1 MMDISSVNSSAA
13 YTSEANLNIGP
24 KKEILSE
31 TIDTSAKVTGEQNLG
46 GVTDSFVQKSL
57 ERIVKA
63 IQSPETTIDRS
74 VHDVTKQ
81 VIYKVKDKLT
91 GEVIR
96 QFPEEKLVEAAAK
109 LIELT
114 GMMIDKKV

>member
-1 MMDISSVNSSAA
+1 MNISSVNTTAGYS
-13 YTSEANLNIGP
+13 
-24 KKEILSE
+24 SE
-31 TIDTSAKVTGEQNLG
+31 TNSSNGPRKETVNEPNAKPISAQIEPVVTEEYVKKNL
-46 GVTDSFVQKSL
+46 D
-57 ERIVKA
+57 RILQA
-63 IQSPETTIDRS
+63 IQSPETTVDRS
-74 VHDVTKQ
+74 IHEVTKQ
-81 VIYKVKDKLT
+81 VIYKVRDKAS

>member
-1 MMDISSVNSSAA
+1 MMNISSVNTTAA
-13 YTSEANLNIGP
+13 YTSEASYNIGP
-24 KKEILSE
+24 SREMSTE
-31 TIDTSAKVTGEQNLG
+31 EASVAKPSNNHDNDKVNEEY
-46 GVTDSFVQKSL
+46 VQKNL
-57 ERIVKA
+57 DRILKA

-74 VHDVTKQ
+74 VHEVTKQ
-81 VIYKVKDKLT
+81 VIYKVRNKVS

>member
-1 MMDISSVNSSAA
+1 MINISSGNTPAV
-13 YTSEANLNIGP
+13 YTSEANSNIGP
-24 KKEILSE
+24 RKEM
-31 TIDTSAKVTGEQNLG
+31 VTEPTVKPSTTRDVG
-46 GVTDSFVQKSL
+46 GVTVTEDFVKKSIEGIL
-57 ERIVKA
+57 MA
-63 IQSPETTIDRS
+63 IKSPETTIDRS

-81 VIYKVKDKLT
+81 VIYKVRDKQS

-96 QFPEEKLVEAAAK
+96 QFPEEKLVEAAAR